1 MISCGICLSLSD
13 LTSLSMIIARSIHV
27 AANNIISFFLV
38 EPYSIVSVCVCVCV
52 CVYSQTASL
61 SIHQSMYTEVIS
73 SFLTWATAL

>member
-52 CVYSQTASL
+52 FTDRIFVYSSVNV
-61 SIHQSMYTEVIS
+61 H
-73 SFLTWATAL
+73 